1 MDAPGASDS
10 GDDDEPISDSSG
22 DDVDNEIVAD
32 VGADAAEEEEEEIIS
47 DPPIIS
53 EEASVRLARNPAD
66 PTAEE
71 RARHDATHLPFRSW
85 CPHMC

>member
-32 VGADAAEEEEEEIIS
+32 VGADAAEEEEEEELIS

-53 EEASVRLARNPAD
+53 
-66 PTAEE
+66 
-71 RARHDATHLPFRSW
+71 
-85 CPHMC
+85 